1 MLHEWNPKFEFLHD
15 FFLKMSK
22 QIGRASRE
30 NIIWHVSVHPFAKFE
45 MIWKKLH
52 GIRSFE
58 KKYMKFGNFNL
69 EILHIPKFEHVI
81 TITPM
86 KYDHAC
92 P

>member
-45 MIWKKLH
+45 A
-52 GIRSFE
+52 FE

-86 KYDHAC
+86 KCDQAC
-92 P
+92 T